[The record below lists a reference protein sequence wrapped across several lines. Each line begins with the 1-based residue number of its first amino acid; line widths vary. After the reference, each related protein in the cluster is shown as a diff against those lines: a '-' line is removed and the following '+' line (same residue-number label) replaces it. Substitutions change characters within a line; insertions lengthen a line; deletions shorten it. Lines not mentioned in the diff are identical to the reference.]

1 VLNKY
6 SSSVVVSL
14 TVFVILCLSGPA
26 KTGQE
31 HSIGS
36 YADEVLIGKIY
47 RQGSNLQHLLFNF
60 RRTAGRSGNEIYVT
74 RTYTYPG
81 GRTAAIE
88 KATYR
93 DGRLVSYR
101 LMDRQIDAHG
111 QAEIHGDAWK
121 GRGRISFRYVKNGET
136 YTNFEDL
143 EASTV
148 VNDDIVPYMLAHWDE
163 LMQGKEV
170 YLRYIVIPRTQT
182 VGFNLVKANE
192 ATWKGKPTAI
202 IKMVPSSFFV
212 RLVVDPVFF
221 TVEKDS
227 HHVVKYAGRVTPKIK
242 ENGEWK
248 DLDAVMVFPGSVR
261 ERQAQQNQFRLV
273 VESQR
278 GH

>member
-1 VLNKY
+1 MLNKI

-14 TVFVILCLSGPA
+14 AAFGVLCLSGPA
-26 KTGQE
+26 GAGQE
-31 HSIGS
+31 HPIGS
-36 YADEVLIGKIY
+36 YADEVLLGKIY
-47 RQGSNLQHLLFNF
+47 QRDSNLQHLLFNF
-60 RRTAGRSGNEIYVT
+60 RRTASRSGNEIYVT
-74 RTYTYPG
+74 RTYTYPD

-93 DGRLVSYR
+93 DDRLVSYR
-101 LMDRQIDAHG
+101 LMEKQIVAHG

-136 YTNFEDL
+136 YTDVEDL

-148 VNDDIVPYMLAHWDE
+148 VNDNIVSYMLAHWDE
-163 LMQGKEV
+163 LMEGKEV
-170 YLRYIVIPRTQT
+170 YFRYIVIARTQT
-182 VGFNLVKANE
+182 VGFNLVKSGE
-192 ATWKGKPTAI
+192 ATWKGKPAVI

-212 RLVVDPVFF
+212 RLVVDPMYF

-227 HHVVKYAGRVTPKIK
+227 HHVVKYEGRTTPKIK

-248 DLDAVMVFPGSVR
+248 DLDAVMVFPGSAKER
-261 ERQAQQNQFRLV
+261 ESQQNQSLLV
-273 VESQR
+273 AGNQR